1 MLERVSEIS
10 RSNTIKTLQTMSQD
24 PYKLLTD
31 SIKMLNEPVSE
42 LMDIHNE
49 FMTTNLSALN
59 NIKSLNNFQLL
70 LNHRINQ
77 SESEDSNPRKRA
89 NEEE

>member
-1 MLERVSEIS
+1 
-10 RSNTIKTLQTMSQD
+10 
-24 PYKLLTD
+24 
-31 SIKMLNEPVSE
+31 MLNEPVSE